1 MANMPLDFQDSHPKD
16 PSTGLAKIPAQG
28 SDYRTF
34 LEYCQNDTYSEQ
46 IYKAY
51 RNRAPDNEEDLQRM
65 IELRYQQ
72 AKILGYASFADYA
85 MEVGMLTDPLV
96 ARATILKTSEMA
108 KASCDLEMMALS
120 NMLKA
125 HGRELKPWNCLN
137 AEQLYL
143 RDRFRDFNPLEARKY
158 FPYTKVVASAM
169 TLLGEILSVE
179 FRQVQGLE
187 TWHPTVEVYEV
198 FDLRPG
204 STVTGEISFDTD
216 NQTSRGH
223 RTKRQS
229 QEPVRL
235 GRIFLDLISRDNKES
250 HPCAWGIRI
259 GTFGSVCIPCINL
272 GGNLASNK
280 ESCLNYEE
288 SATLLHELGHCVH
301 FLLAQ
306 RSEYYRLNAFGV
318 EIDFV
323 EVPSQLLEEVL
334 KIAVDVTGKVIPREY
349 LTALICEDEV
359 AKAIGSRMQNV
370 MALCS
375 LDLHSNVDAEG
386 KFIGST
392 GQVCEAIYRAH
403 APFGHTQG
411 TNMQHSF
418 IHLVDYDCRY
428 YTYQHSLAIVKDLA
442 SSKFMRCVPSD
453 PDDIGYEYRK
463 TILEPGSSMDAK
475 ELIKRFLGREYTM
488 EAFYRWLEDRPLDR
502 V

>member
-1 MANMPLDFQDSHPKD
+1 M
-16 PSTGLAKIPAQG
+16 LA
-28 SDYRTF
+28 
-34 LEYCQNDTYSEQ
+34 
-46 IYKAY
+46 
-51 RNRAPDNEEDLQRM
+51 
-65 IELRYQQ
+65 
-72 AKILGYASFADYA
+72 
-85 MEVGMLTDPLV
+85 DPLV

-143 RDRFRDFNPLEARKY
+143 RDRFPDFDPLEARKY

-169 TLLGEILSVE
+169 TLLGEILSVD
-179 FRQVQGLE
+179 FRQVRGIE

-216 NQTSRGH
+216 DQTAREQ

-235 GRIFLDLISRDNKES
+235 GRIFVDLISRDNKES
-250 HPCAWGIRI
+250 HPCASGIRV
-259 GTFGSVCIPCINL
+259 GTVGGACIPCINL

-306 RSEYYRLNAFGV
+306 RSEYYRLNAFRV

-334 KIAVDVTGKVIPREY
+334 KQPQVLERIAVDVAGKVIPREY
-349 LTALICEDEV
+349 INALICEDEV
-359 AKAIGSRMQNV
+359 AKAIGSRIQNV

-375 LDLHSNVDAEG
+375 VSRCGVLHA
-386 KFIGST
+386 KGS
-392 GQVCEAIYRAH
+392 H
-403 APFGHTQG
+403 ADF
-411 TNMQHSF
+411 
-418 IHLVDYDCRY
+418 DY
-428 YTYQHSLAIVKDLA
+428 L
-442 SSKFMRCVPSD
+442 
-453 PDDIGYEYRK
+453 
-463 TILEPGSSMDAK
+463 
-475 ELIKRFLGREYTM
+475 
-488 EAFYRWLEDRPLDR
+488 
-502 V
+502 